1 MRFGVLGPVAVW
13 TADGRPVRV
22 PERKVR
28 VLLADLL
35 VNEGRPVAV
44 ERLVEH
50 LWGAQE
56 PGNPLNTLQTKVSQL
71 RRTLERAEP
80 GGRRLVVRQPPGY
93 LLRLEEGA
101 LDVHRLRTL
110 TAQARAAADPAVR
123 AALLADALALWRGPA
138 LADVDAEPFAV
149 VAARRLEEERLAAEE
164 DRAEARLRLG
174 RAELG
179 PLVAELGDLVARHPL
194 RERLRATQM
203 RALYRAGRQGEA
215 LAAFAE
221 LRGGLVA
228 ELGLEPGP
236 EITALQ
242 RAVLAQDP
250 ALSEPP
256 QQGPGR
262 AGPAP
267 AAQARA
273 AHVGAPHVPG
283 PQAAARTGPATPD
296 TRPPGSTPPG
306 ATPPDSTPPD
316 PAPGQGTAALRG
328 VPVPLTELVGRDT
341 AVRQV
346 QERLAAAR
354 LVTLTG
360 PGGVGK
366 TRLAAAVARASPEAD
381 DVCLVE
387 LAGLDRQVCP
397 EAHCPAGD
405 RVVEVVAAAL
415 GVRAAAAAGPA
426 DLVAR
431 IGEAVAG
438 SGLLLLL
445 DNCEQVVEPVA
456 ALAERL
462 LQAAPD
468 LRILATS
475 REPLGVPGE
484 VLWEVPPLALPAATD
499 LAAARA
505 SSAVQ
510 LFAERA
516 AASAP
521 GFVLDDA
528 TAPAVATI
536 CRRLDGLPLA
546 LELAASRVR
555 ALGVHEVLVRLDNRF
570 ALLTNGPRGA
580 PDRQRTL
587 RAVID
592 WSWELL
598 TDAERIVLRRL
609 AVHPEGCDLAGAE
622 AVCAGGGVG
631 ADEVLDLLARLV
643 DRSLVVAQSGA
654 QPGSGAGPR
663 FRLLETVAAYGLE
676 RMAEAGELELVR
688 QRHSHHHLALVEHA
702 EPELRGPDQQRWLE
716 QLDAEAANL
725 RTAVDHLAQQADGAA
740 PALRLVQALCWYW
753 FLRGRTAEAT
763 RSLRA
768 ALAVPG
774 AAPAAARTQA
784 AAWLAALRVLDGEP
798 PDEAALDLSE
808 LTDPPARARTQWF
821 LGHAL
826 TTVADPRAVP
836 LTSAALATAEAVGDR
851 WGIAAALADRVSQVT
866 AQGHLPDARAQAE
879 RAAALFREVGDR
891 WGQVQATFALGALAE
906 YVGEY
911 ARTAA
916 QHQAGLRMAEELG
929 LWAEVS
935 YQLSWLGRAA
945 LLQRRFAEAETLHR
959 RAVAMAVA
967 HGFAPGRIYALTGLA
982 LGARRT
988 GDLDTAEE
996 HLRTVLAWHR
1006 GTAAEPGTTL
1016 IRAELGFVAELRG
1029 DAHTAVRLQLEGHAV
1044 ARRTGDPRALA
1055 LALEGLAGAVAL
1067 AGAPRHAARL
1077 LGAAAAARQGVGAPL
1092 PPAERGDV
1100 DRITTAATRALGEP
1114 EFTDEFAKGAEEAPD
1129 ELVNAA
1135 ATAVRAP
1142 PHATSGTLVG

>member
-1 MRFGVLGPVAVW
+1 VRFGVLGPLAVW

-28 VLLADLL
+28 ALLADLL
-35 VNEGRPVAV
+35 VHEGRPVAV

-50 LWGAQE
+50 LWGAEE
-56 PGNPLNTLQTKVSQL
+56 PADPLNTLQTKVSQL
-71 RRTLERAEP
+71 RRALESAEP

-93 LLRLEEGA
+93 LLRLDEGA
-101 LDVHRLRTL
+101 LDVHRFRTL
-110 TAQARAAADPAVR
+110 TAQARAVDDPAVR
-123 AALLADALALWRGPA
+123 AALLSDALALWRGAA
-138 LADVDAEPFAV
+138 LADVDTEPFAV
-149 VAARRLEEERLAAEE
+149 AAARRLEEERLAAEE

-174 RAELG
+174 RTELG

-194 RERLRATQM
+194 RERLRASQM
-203 RALYRAGRQGEA
+203 RALHRAGRQGEA

-221 LRGGLVA
+221 LRAALVA
-228 ELGLEPGP
+228 DLGLEPGP

-242 RAVLAQDP
+242 RAILTQDP
-250 ALSEPP
+250 AS
-256 QQGPGR
+256 
-262 AGPAP
+262 
-267 AAQARA
+267 
-273 AHVGAPHVPG
+273 VS
-283 PQAAARTGPATPD
+283 
-296 TRPPGSTPPG
+296 GS
-306 ATPPDSTPPD
+306 PD
-316 PAPGQGTAALRG
+316 PAAHAPTTAGSGTPHSPARRS

-341 AVRQV
+341 AVAQV
-346 QERLAAAR
+346 RHRLAAAR

-366 TRLAAAVARASPEAD
+366 TRLAVAVAQAAPDGDE
-381 DVCLVE
+381 VCLVE

-405 RVVEVVAAAL
+405 RVVEAVAAAL
-415 GVRAAAAAGPA
+415 GVRAAAASAAGPA

-438 SGLLLLL
+438 SRLLLVL

-462 LQAAPD
+462 LQAAPG
-468 LRILATS
+468 LRVLATS

-484 VLWEVPPLALPAATD
+484 ALWEVPPLALPTAGG
-499 LAAARA
+499 LGAARA
-505 SSAVQ
+505 SSAVR

-516 AASAP
+516 AAAAP
-521 GFVLDDA
+521 GFVLDDS
-528 TAPAVATI
+528 TAPVVAAI

-555 ALGVHEVLVRLDNRF
+555 ALGVHEVLARLDDRF
-570 ALLTNGPRGA
+570 ALLTSGSRGA

-598 TDAERIVLRRL
+598 TDAERVVLRRL
-609 AVHPEGCDLAGAE
+609 AVHPEGCDLPAAE
-622 AVCAGGGVG
+622 AVCAG
-631 ADEVLDLLARLV
+631 ADTGSGEVLDLLARLV
-643 DRSLVVAQSGA
+643 DRSLVVAQTG
-654 QPGSGAGPR
+654 PGGTPR

-688 QRHSHHHLALVEHA
+688 QRHSRHYLALAEQA
-702 EPELRGPDQQRWLE
+702 EPELRGSRQQHRLE

-725 RTAVDHLAQQADGAA
+725 RTAVDHLTQQADGAE

-753 FLRGRTAEAT
+753 FLRGRTGEAT

-784 AAWLAALRVLDGEP
+784 RAWLTALQVLDGEP
-798 PDEAALDLSE
+798 PDEAAFELSE
-808 LTDPPARARTQWF
+808 LTDPVARARTQWF

-826 TTVADPRAVP
+826 GTVADPRAVR
-836 LTSAALATAEAVGDR
+836 LTSAALAGAEAVGDR
-851 WGIAAALADRVSQVT
+851 WGIAAALADRAGQVT
-866 AQGHLPDARAQAE
+866 AQGRLPDAHAQAE
-879 RAAALFREVGDR
+879 RAATLFREVGDR
-891 WGQVQATFALGALAE
+891 WGQVQVTFVLGALAE
-906 YVGEY
+906 YAGDY
-911 ARTAA
+911 ARAA
-916 QHQAGLRMAEELG
+916 EQHRAGLRMAEELG

-935 YQLSWLGRAA
+935 YQLSWLGRIA
-945 LLQRRFAEAETLHR
+945 LLERRFDEAEELHR
-959 RAVAMAVA
+959 RALEMAVA

-1006 GTAAEPGTTL
+1006 GTAAEAGTTL

-1029 DAHTAVRLQLEGHAV
+1029 DAEAALRLQLEGHAV

-1067 AGAPRHAARL
+1067 AGAHRHAARL
-1077 LGAAAAARQGVGAPL
+1077 LGAAAAARAGVGAPL

-1100 DRITTAATRALGEP
+1100 DRIAAAAEGVLGGEA
-1114 EFTDEFAKGAEEAPD
+1114 FADEFAHGATAHPD
-1129 ELVNAA
+1129 ALVDAAAA
-1135 ATAVRAP
+1135 ATGTP
-1142 PHATSGTLVG
+1142 PHATNGTFVAT